1 LWGLNQ
7 ICRYNK
13 IGCRSKNT
21 CVRKLKY
28 VLLQLSQIF
37 LNKNNATYLHC
48 ANQCSIGKV
57 DMPYVVE
64 DFSNFLSKMALKS
77 TLLVSTPVT
86 IDTGLPYLALHFSQ
100 EIVCQNIW
108 QAPRTSWNKFCFVPE
123 FLSLLSRSPIC
134 TTGVC
139 LWPATLGRSSTYL

>member
-1 LWGLNQ
+1 L
-7 ICRYNK
+7 CAE
-13 IGCRSKNT
+13 T
-21 CVRKLKY
+21 Y

-64 DFSNFLSKMALKS
+64 DFSNFLSKMALKL

-86 IDTGLPYLALHFSQ
+86 IDTGLPYPRF
-100 EIVCQNIW
+100 VNIFGKI
-108 QAPRTSWNKFCFVPE
+108 RNK
-123 FLSLLSRSPIC
+123 
-134 TTGVC
+134 
-139 LWPATLGRSSTYL
+139 